1 MIEILVKL
9 LGFAMVSQALR
20 ERERAKKYLY
30 DNIELVKQSRK
41 TLDTA
46 WLNGN
51 PREYLE
57 SLDTDLKD
65 CLICV
70 LATDISNDVLADMG
84 LIEV

>member
-1 MIEILVKL
+1 MIEILVKV

-20 ERERAKKYLY
+20 NRESAKKYLY

-57 SLDTDLKD
+57 SLDTNLSN
-65 CLICV
+65 CLIYV
-70 LATDISNDVLADMG
+70 LATDISSDDVLADIG
-84 LIEV
+84 LI

>member
-1 MIEILVKL
+1 MIEILVEV

-20 ERERAKKYLY
+20 NRESAKKYLY

-57 SLDTDLKD
+57 SLDTNLSN
-65 CLICV
+65 CLIYV
-70 LATDISNDVLADMG
+70 LATDISSDDVLADIG
-84 LIEV
+84 LI